1 MDIGIISMR
10 YAKALLAYAREH
22 KAERVVYKEL
32 KALSQ
37 SFETHPALK
46 KTLDNPVLPAEV
58 KLKLLCS
65 AVSDTCDVSEQ
76 YKRFMQLVLKERREN
91 FLQFMCMTYIGL
103 YRKLRHIGV
112 GKLITA
118 VPVDDDTRERFKT
131 AAAERLHARMELQTA
146 VDPSIEG
153 GFIFD
158 INGYRLDASIATQLK
173 KVKQQYIDKNR
184 RIV

>member
-46 KTLDNPVLPAEV
+46 KTLDNPVLPTEV

-76 YKRFMQLVLKERREN
+76 YKRFMQLVLKERR
-91 FLQFMCMTYIGL
+91 
-103 YRKLRHIGV
+103 
-112 GKLITA
+112 
-118 VPVDDDTRERFKT
+118 KT
-131 AAAERLHARMELQTA
+131 SCSLCA
-146 VDPSIEG
+146 
-153 GFIFD
+153 
-158 INGYRLDASIATQLK
+158 
-173 KVKQQYIDKNR
+173 
-184 RIV
+184 

>member
-1 MDIGIISMR
+1 
-10 YAKALLAYAREH
+10 
-22 KAERVVYKEL
+22 
-32 KALSQ
+32 
-37 SFETHPALK
+37 
-46 KTLDNPVLPAEV
+46 
-58 KLKLLCS
+58 
-65 AVSDTCDVSEQ
+65 
-76 YKRFMQLVLKERREN
+76 
-91 FLQFMCMTYIGL
+91 MCMTYIGL

-118 VPVDDDTRERFKT
+118 VPVDDETRERIKT

>member
-58 KLKLLCS
+58 KLKLLCT

-76 YKRFMQLVLKERREN
+76 YKRFMQLVLLLE
-91 FLQFMCMTYIGL
+91 
-103 YRKLRHIGV
+103 
-112 GKLITA
+112 IT
-118 VPVDDDTRERFKT
+118 
-131 AAAERLHARMELQTA
+131 L
-146 VDPSIEG
+146 
-153 GFIFD
+153 
-158 INGYRLDASIATQLK
+158 
-173 KVKQQYIDKNR
+173 
-184 RIV
+184 